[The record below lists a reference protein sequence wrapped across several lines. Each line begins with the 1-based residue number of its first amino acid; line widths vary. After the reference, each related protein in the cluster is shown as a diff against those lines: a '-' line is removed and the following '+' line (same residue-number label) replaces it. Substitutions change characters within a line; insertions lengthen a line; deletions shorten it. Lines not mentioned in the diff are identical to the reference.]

1 MKIKALLIASALLVA
16 GVANAKENEQ
26 YVTNSFTSNW
36 YVGIGAGANGYIG
49 SFHGPFGIGPAVQIS
64 FGKMFTPEF
73 GARFDVAGISTDQN
87 PHQSYWIAGGDL
99 LWDWSTTFAGYNPDR
114 LVSVMPYLH
123 ADLKGKLSGYGVG
136 AGMMFPIRINE
147 HWTVTPELRATL
159 YNEATF
165 GNGTNGKCMVGQAL
179 VSVYYG
185 IGAQGWQTK
194 EDVVAPLA
202 LAVAEAE
209 AAKAAAQAATEKA
222 EAKAAEEVAA
232 KEAAKQ
238 ENVALKEELDG
249 AAAANEAIVKNLM
262 STPACVFFEI
272 GQATLSVKEL
282 EHFDRI
288 VKTMVS
294 QGKNMKFTVSG
305 YSDKNTGSVRRNKQL
320 AKQRA
325 NYIVKL
331 LTGKY
336 GLDAENFVV
345 ETSDCKDNKFTTIE
359 LNRAVIIEVA
369 E

>member
-73 GARFDVAGISTDQN
+73 GARFDIAGITTDSN
-87 PHQSYWIAGGDL
+87 PKASYWIAGGDL
-99 LWDWSTTFAGYNPDR
+99 LWDWPTTFAGYNPER
-114 LVSVMPYLH
+114 VVSVMPYLH
-123 ADLKGKLSGYGVG
+123 ADLKGKLRGAGVG
-136 AGMMFPIRINE
+136 AGMMFPIRLNE
-147 HWTVTPELRATL
+147 HWTITPEFRATF

-165 GNGTNGKCMVGQAL
+165 GTGVGRCLTGHAL

-209 AAKAAAQAATEKA
+209 AAKAAAQAASEKA

-232 KEAAKQ
+232 KEAAQK
-238 ENVALKEELDG
+238 ENAALKEELDG

-262 STPACVFFEI
+262 NTPACVFFEI

-336 GLDAENFVV
+336 GLDAANFVV
-345 ETSDCKDNKFTTIE
+345 ETSDCKSNKFTTIE
-359 LNRAVIIEVA
+359 LNRAVIIEAA

>member
-49 SFHGPFGIGPAVQIS
+49 SFHGPYGIGPAVQIS

-73 GARFDVAGISTDQN
+73 GARFDIAGITTDSN
-87 PHQSYWIAGGDL
+87 PKASYWIAGGDL
-99 LWDWSTTFAGYNPDR
+99 LWDWSTTFAGYNPER
-114 LVSVMPYLH
+114 VVSVMPYLH
-123 ADLKGKLSGYGVG
+123 ADLKGKLRGAGVG
-136 AGMMFPIRINE
+136 AGMLFPIRINE
-147 HWTVTPELRATL
+147 HWTISPEFRLTF

-165 GNGTNGKCMVGQAL
+165 STGVGRCLTGHAL
-179 VSVYYG
+179 VSVNYG
-185 IGAQGWQTK
+185 IGAPGEQTK
-194 EDVVAPLA
+194 DDVVAPLA

-209 AAKAAAQAATEKA
+209 AAKAAADAAAEKA
-222 EAKAAEEVAA
+222 QAQAAEEAAA
-232 KEAAKQ
+232 KEAAQK
-238 ENVALKEELDG
+238 ENEALKTELDG

-325 NYIVKL
+325 NYIVTL

-345 ETSDCKDNKFTTIE
+345 ETSDCKSNKFTTIE
-359 LNRAVIIEVA
+359 LNRAVIIEAA

>member
-16 GVANAKENEQ
+16 GMANAKENEQ
-26 YVTNSFTSNW
+26 YVTNSFKSNW
-36 YVGIGAGANGYIG
+36 YVGIGAGVNGYIG
-49 SFHGPFGIGPAVQIS
+49 SFHGPFGVGPAVQIS

-73 GARFDVAGISTDQN
+73 GARFDVAGITADSN
-87 PHQSYWIAGGDL
+87 PKTSYWIAGGDL
-99 LWDWSTTFAGYNPDR
+99 LWDWSTTFAGYNPER
-114 LVSVMPYLH
+114 VVSVMPYLH
-123 ADLKGKLSGYGVG
+123 ADLKGKLRGAGVG
-136 AGMMFPIRINE
+136 AGMLFPIRINE
-147 HWTVTPELRATL
+147 HWTISPEIRLTF

-165 GNGTNGKCMVGQAL
+165 GVSASGRCLTGHAL
-179 VSVYYG
+179 VSVNYG
-185 IGAQGWQTK
+185 IGAQGWETK
-194 EDVVAPLA
+194 ADVVAPLA

-209 AAKAAAQAATEKA
+209 AAKAAADAATEKA
-222 EAKAAEEVAA
+222 QAQAAEEAAA
-232 KEAAKQ
+232 KEAAQK
-238 ENVALKEELDG
+238 ENEALKAELDG

-336 GLDAENFVV
+336 GLDSANFVV

-359 LNRAVIIEVA
+359 LNRAVIIEAA

>member
-16 GVANAKENEQ
+16 GVANAKEHEQ

-49 SFHGPFGIGPAVQIS
+49 SFSGPFGIGPAVQIS

-73 GARFDVAGISTDQN
+73 GARFDIAGITTDSN
-87 PHQSYWIAGGDL
+87 PKASYWIAGGDR
-99 LWDWSTTFAGYNPDR
+99 LWDWSTTFAGYNPER
-114 LVSVMPYLH
+114 VVSVVPYLH
-123 ADLKGKLSGYGVG
+123 ADLKGKLRGAGVG
-136 AGMMFPIRINE
+136 AGMLFPIRINE
-147 HWTVTPELRATL
+147 HWTISPEFRLTF

-165 GNGTNGKCMVGQAL
+165 STGVGRCLTGHAL
-179 VSVYYG
+179 VSVNYG

-194 EDVVAPLA
+194 DDVVAPLA

-209 AAKAAAQAATEKA
+209 AAKAAADAAAEKAQAQATE
-222 EAKAAEEVAA
+222 EAAA
-232 KEAAKQ
+232 KEAAQK
-238 ENVALKEELDG
+238 ENDALKSVFDG
-249 AAAANEAIVKNLM
+249 AAVAIEAIVKNLR

-282 EHFDRI
+282 QHFDRI

-345 ETSDCKDNKFTTIE
+345 ETSDCKSNKFTTIE
-359 LNRAVIIEVA
+359 LNRAVIIEAA